1 MIIKKRKFNKVK
13 TASSLRRK
21 KEESS
26 LQTIF
31 FSIFLGILILA
42 AIGFLVFSNLQINKR
57 RTELTL
63 RLESLKKEI
72 EILVEKNQEL
82 TAKISQVQKESYLEK
97 EARERLNLKK
107 IGEEMVVVLAPEKSE
122 ENETE
127 EKKNFFEKWW
137 EKIKSKF

>member
-21 KEESS
+21 KAGSS

-82 TAKISQVQKESYLEK
+82 TAKIPQVQKESYLEK

-107 IGEEMVVVLAPEKSE
+107 PGEEMVVVLSPDKSE
-122 ENETE
+122 EEKPE
-127 EKKNFFEKWW
+127 EQKSFWQKFLEKLG
-137 EKIKSKF
+137 F

>member
-1 MIIKKRKFNKVK
+1 MIIKKRKFDKVSP
-13 TASSLRRK
+13 ASLRRK
-21 KEESS
+21 KAGSS
-26 LQTIF
+26 LRTIF
-31 FSIFLGILILA
+31 LSIFLGTLILA

-82 TAKISQVQKESYLEK
+82 TAKISQVQEESYLEK

-107 IGEEMVVVLAPEKSE
+107 PGEEMVVVLSPEKSE

-127 EKKNFFEKWW
+127 EKKSFWQKFLEKLG
-137 EKIKSKF
+137 F

>member
-1 MIIKKRKFNKVK
+1 MIIKKRKFNKVT

-21 KEESS
+21 KEGSS
-26 LQTIF
+26 LKTIF

-82 TAKISQVQKESYLEK
+82 TAKISKTQKESYLEK

-107 IGEEMVVVLAPEKSE
+107 PGEEMVVVLSPEKSE

-127 EKKNFFEKWW
+127 EKKSFWQKFLEKLG
-137 EKIKSKF
+137 F

>member
-1 MIIKKRKFNKVK
+1 MIIKKRKFDKVSP
-13 TASSLRRK
+13 ASLRRK
-21 KEESS
+21 KAGSS
-26 LQTIF
+26 LQAIF
-31 FSIFLGILILA
+31 FSIFLGILILV

-107 IGEEMVVVLAPEKSE
+107 PGEEMVVVLSPEKSE

-127 EKKNFFEKWW
+127 EKKSFWQKFLEKLG
-137 EKIKSKF
+137 F